1 MDQKLKIMLAQLN
14 PTVGDLEKNSNTI
27 METYSHA
34 VQKQIDIL
42 AFPEM
47 FLSGYQLQD
56 LVLKKAFQEDVKKF
70 IKFLA
75 KKCVTSTYLL
85 LGAPILEKEKLFNAY
100 LLINK
105 GEI

>member
-56 LVLKKAFQEDVKKF
+56 LVLKKHFKKMS
-70 IKFLA
+70 KFSKILT
-75 KKCVTSTYLL
+75 KKCISSTYLL
-85 LGAPILEKEKLFNAY
+85 LVLQLLKKENYLMHVAY
-100 LLINK
+100 
-105 GEI
+105 

>member
-1 MDQKLKIMLAQLN
+1 MNKKIKIMLAQLN
-14 PTVGDLEKNSNTI
+14 PTVGDLEKNSKI
-27 METYSHA
+27 VLKTYNEAS
-34 VQKQIDIL
+34 KQRVDVL

-75 KKCVTSTYLL
+75 KKMCKIYL
-85 LGAPILEKEKLFNAY
+85 PIIGCSNSGKRKTF
-100 LLINK
+100 
-105 GEI
+105 